1 MDILEAKKQVI
12 LAGKKLVEEG
22 LIQRTWGNVSCRVSD
37 TQFVITPSGR
47 DYLSLTPE
55 DIVLVTINDLSY
67 EGDVKPS
74 SEKGIHA
81 KCYQLRDNVNFVIHT
96 HQTYASII
104 GLSGMDVNMLPAES
118 AAVLGDCVPLAAYGL
133 PGTKKLRTGVV
144 DALLRAPESK
154 ACLMLHH
161 GALCVGESMED
172 AFKVA
177 NELEKVCKDKLAERF
192 YQISGE
198 TAKSFAS
205 MAEYIVKTL
214 EKGWEAPALDAYDSV
229 RAFGAIEMRP
239 ADGGTPVMVD
249 LATAKPIDPTAD
261 CPDTASLHTAI
272 YHKRENVNAIVH
284 SKEEATLAAS
294 KMGRTVRPFLD
305 DFAQIVGFTLRTA
318 VYDPN
323 RPAASNRAVL
333 NKLRYRDAVM
343 LKSNGAICVGADE
356 DEANAVK
363 LVTEKGCK
371 AFTAAEMYGRGKEYI
386 NTAESVLMR
395 VVYKLKYSKKK

>member
-12 LAGKKLVEEG
+12 LAGKQLVKEG

-37 TQFVITPSGR
+37 TQFAITPSGR

-55 DIVLVTINDLSY
+55 DIVIVSISDLGY

-81 KCYQLRDNVNFVIHT
+81 KCYQLRENVNFVIHT
-96 HQTYASII
+96 HQTYASLV
-104 GLSGMDVNMLPAES
+104 GLSGMDVNTLPAES
-118 AAVLGDCVPLAAYGL
+118 AAILGDCIPLAAYGL
-133 PGTKKLRTGVV
+133 PGTKKLRSGVV
-144 DALLRAPESK
+144 DALLRAPEAK

-161 GALCVGESMED
+161 GALCVGESMEE
-172 AFKVA
+172 AFRVA
-177 NELEKVCKDKLAERF
+177 NELETVCKAKLTERF

-198 TAKSFAS
+198 TAGAFAD
-205 MAEYIVKTL
+205 MADYITQALK
-214 EKGWEAPALDAYDSV
+214 KGDDAAVLDAFDSV
-229 RAFGAIEMRP
+229 RAFGAVEMRP
-239 ADGGTPVMVD
+239 ADGGTPVMID
-249 LATAKPIDPTAD
+249 LATGLPLDKDVP
-261 CPDTASLHTAI
+261 CPDTAALHTAI
-272 YHKRENVNAIVH
+272 YHKRPQVNAIAH

-294 KMGRTVRPFLD
+294 AMGRTVKPFLD

-318 VYDPN
+318 EYDPHK
-323 RPAASNRAVL
+323 PASSARKVL
-333 NKLRYRDAVM
+333 KKLRYRDAVL
-343 LKSNGAICVGADE
+343 LKNNGAVCVGADE

-395 VVYKLKYSKKK
+395 VIYKAKYSKKK